1 MQNNHNSMVPIND
14 MTIHSATEMVLMFQ
28 LPACVIS
35 VSGEVIASNDAFS
48 DLVNVKNLSLDVT
61 HPFYPEYRKQ
71 LATSYLKALKGL
83 SRQCFAVFR
92 NKDNQR
98 VSTEIY
104 IFPVFQG
111 TAIVA
116 LFVLLQIVDER
127 ILSFDK
133 STDTIISQ
141 ESKNY
146 ESLLYEYSPF
156 PILQIDQ
163 SGNIVRASP
172 SVQELIGY
180 EIEDLKKNRNLLY
193 RALNHYDFNR
203 MRLTLSQ
210 IFEGSIGY
218 KRIGEIRF
226 ITKDKDE
233 RWVNATCYP
242 VHIQGTPPI
251 VEIILEDITRIKR
264 MEYQLQQLSR
274 FHIIGDLTKGF
285 LHSFNNIINIMLNKA
300 QWLLQITEKPSFQEG
315 LKLIIKSAEDGIQQ
329 IRRIEEFIGRDKLEE
344 KCDINVVEAIEYAI
358 EFAKIQFKV
367 EEAQKRRSVAIERRY
382 FSLVSMYGDPH
393 IFRDLLLATIFKVA
407 SVIATKGVVEVTL
420 KKNSTLTIAIKAKK
434 ELFETKDEFAF
445 ISTIDLSK
453 LAEQNH
459 AKLMEEESLQDYSI
473 TIILPEDTISMLPH
487 KEQQIPQ
494 IKLRDM
500 DICIVEDEPA
510 LQEIMYEVF
519 DSLGN
524 RVSVFNNADQA
535 YESFKVNK
543 FDIVIA
549 DYGLSGTTGLELL
562 TKIKEQKEETITVL
576 LTGWILNNIK
586 AYKNVIDI
594 YMHKPFKLD
603 VLINEISNEMSKR
616 HTF

>member
-1 MQNNHNSMVPIND
+1 
-14 MTIHSATEMVLMFQ
+14 
-28 LPACVIS
+28 
-35 VSGEVIASNDAFS
+35 
-48 DLVNVKNLSLDVT
+48 
-61 HPFYPEYRKQ
+61 
-71 LATSYLKALKGL
+71 
-83 SRQCFAVFR
+83 
-92 NKDNQR
+92 
-98 VSTEIY
+98 
-104 IFPVFQG
+104 
-111 TAIVA
+111 
-116 LFVLLQIVDER
+116 
-127 ILSFDK
+127 
-133 STDTIISQ
+133 
-141 ESKNY
+141 
-146 ESLLYEYSPF
+146 
-156 PILQIDQ
+156 
-163 SGNIVRASP
+163 
-172 SVQELIGY
+172 
-180 EIEDLKKNRNLLY
+180 
-193 RALNHYDFNR
+193 

-344 KCDINVVEAIEYAI
+344 KCDINVVEAIEDAI

-473 TIILPEDTISMLPH
+473 TIILPEDTVSMLPH

>member
-1 MQNNHNSMVPIND
+1 MHNNHNSMVPIKD
-14 MTIHSATEMVLMFQ
+14 MTIRTATEMVLLFQ
-28 LPACVIS
+28 LPACVIR
-35 VSGEVIASNDAFS
+35 VSGEVIASNNAFS
-48 DLVNVKNLSLDVT
+48 DLVNVKNLSLDIT

-71 LATSYLKALKGL
+71 LATSYLKALKGI

-104 IFPVFQG
+104 IFPIFQD
-111 TAIVA
+111 TVIVA

-133 STDTIISQ
+133 STGTIISQ
-141 ESKNY
+141 ENKNY
-146 ESLLYEYSPF
+146 ETLLYEYSPF

-163 SGNIVRASP
+163 SGNIVKASP

-180 EIEDLKKNRNLLY
+180 EIEDLMKNRNLLY

-210 IFEGSIGY
+210 IFDGSIGY

-264 MEYQLQQLSR
+264 MEFQLQQLSR

-300 QWLLQITEKPSFQEG
+300 QWLLQITDKPSFQEG
-315 LKLIIKSAEDGIQQ
+315 LKLIIKSSEDGIQQ
-329 IRRIEEFIGRDKLEE
+329 IRRIEEFIDRDKLEE
-344 KCDINVVEAIEYAI
+344 KCDINVVESIEDAI

-367 EEAQKRRSVAIERRY
+367 EEAQKQRSVAIERRY

-434 ELFETKDEFAF
+434 ESFDIKDEFEF

-459 AKLMEEESLQDYSI
+459 AKLIEEESLQDYSI
-473 TIILPEDTISMLPH
+473 TIILPEDTVSTLPQ

-494 IKLRDM
+494 MKLRDM

-603 VLINEISNEMSKR
+603 VLINEISIEMSKR
-616 HTF
+616 HTY

>member
-1 MQNNHNSMVPIND
+1 MQNNHNGMIPLND
-14 MTIHSATEMVLMFQ
+14 MTIKSATQMVTMFQ
-28 LPACVIS
+28 LPACIIR
-35 VSGEVIASNDAFS
+35 VSGEVIASNDAYTE
-48 DLVNVKNLSLDVT
+48 LVNTKNITLDVT

-71 LATSYLKALKGL
+71 LAASYLKALRGI

-98 VSTEIY
+98 VSAELY
-104 IFPVFQG
+104 IFPIFQD
-111 TAIVA
+111 TIIVA
-116 LFVLLQIVDER
+116 LFVILQIVDER

-133 STDTIISQ
+133 STDTIINQQ
-141 ESKNY
+141 EKNY
-146 ESLLYEYSPF
+146 ETLLYEFSPF

-163 SGNIVRASP
+163 SGNIVKASP

-180 EIEDLKKNRNLLY
+180 EINDLKKNRNLLY
-193 RALNHYDFNR
+193 RSLNHYDFNR
-203 MRLTLSQ
+203 LRVTLAQ
-210 IFEGSIGY
+210 IFEGTIGY
-218 KRIGEIRF
+218 KRIGEVRF

-233 RWVNATCYP
+233 KWVNVTCYP
-242 VHIQGTPPI
+242 VHSSGEQTV

-264 MEYQLQQLSR
+264 LEYQLQQLSR

-285 LHSFNNIINIMLNKA
+285 LHSFNNMINIMLNKA

-315 LKLIIKSAEDGIQQ
+315 LKLIIKSAEESIQQ
-329 IRRIEEFIGRDKLEE
+329 IRRIEDFIGRDKFED
-344 KCDINVVEAIEYAI
+344 KSDINIVEAIEDAI

-367 EEAQKRRSVAIERRY
+367 EEAQKRRSITIERRY

-407 SVIATKGVVEVTL
+407 SVISTKGVVEVTL
-420 KKNSTLTIAIKAKK
+420 KRNSTLTIAMKAKK
-434 ELFETKDEFAF
+434 ELSENKDEFAF

-459 AKLMEEESLQDYSI
+459 AKLLEEESLHEYSI
-473 TIILPEDTISMLPH
+473 TIILPEDTVSPLPY

-494 IKLRDM
+494 TKLRDM

-535 YESFKVNK
+535 YDSFKINK

-603 VLINEISNEMSKR
+603 VLINEISNEISKR